1 MIDFALNHF
10 ELFGLPAVYRVDAAA
25 LERAY
30 RDLQTRVHPDRHAP
44 GSDSDKRL
52 AMQAS
57 ARVNEAY
64 RALEDPV
71 ARAEYLLHLRGVDVG
86 LETDNRLPVE
96 FLTRQLER
104 REAADEA
111 LDAHDD
117 DALAAIV
124 AEVRDDAGDAQENV
138 AQALDADDLDAAR
151 VATRE
156 LRFLSRLADD
166 LDAARETLLAAG
178 ATERDAPRQV
188 APESRVCVL
197 LDPDGNPVGLRGR

>member
-1 MIDFALNHF
+1 MIDFTRNHF
-10 ELFGLPAVYRVDAAA
+10 ELFGLPPAYRVDPAA

-30 RDLQTRVHPDRHAP
+30 RDLQTRVHPDRHAA

-52 AMQAS
+52 AVQAS

-64 RALEDPV
+64 RALQDPV
-71 ARAEYLLHLRGVDVG
+71 ARAEYVLHLRGVDVG

-111 LDAHDD
+111 LDAGDD
-117 DALAAIV
+117 AALAAIV
-124 AEVRDDAGDAQENV
+124 DEVRGDAEDAQGAV
-138 AQALDADDLDAAR
+138 ARALDTNDLVAAR
-151 VATRE
+151 VATRQ

-166 LDAARETLLAAG
+166 LDAARAATLD
-178 ATERDAPRQV
+178 R
-188 APESRVCVL
+188 
-197 LDPDGNPVGLRGR
+197 